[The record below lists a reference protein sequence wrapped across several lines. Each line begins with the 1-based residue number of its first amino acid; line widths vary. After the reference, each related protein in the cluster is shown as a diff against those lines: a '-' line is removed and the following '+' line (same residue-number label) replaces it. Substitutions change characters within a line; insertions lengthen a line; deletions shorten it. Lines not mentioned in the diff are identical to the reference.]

1 MGSGTD
7 DDLMFDE
14 IFACSGACGVAI
26 IVLLLIFDEWASYNS
41 GFDKELV
48 CMTWTEF

>member
-7 DDLMFDE
+7 DDLMFDKISAQVHVE
-14 IFACSGACGVAI
+14 YHRH

-41 GFDKELV
+41 GYDKELV
-48 CMTWTEF
+48 CMTWMD

>member
-14 IFACSGACGVAI
+14 ISAQVHVEYH
-26 IVLLLIFDEWASYNS
+26 IVLLLIFNEWANYNS
-41 GFDKELV
+41 GYDKELV
-48 CMTWTEF
+48 CMTCMD